1 MEEFARKLRKSST
14 DAELR
19 LWLRLK
25 NRNLDGF
32 KFRRQHPIPPY
43 IVDFVCLERRLIV
56 ELDGGQHAE
65 QIVRDAGRTAY
76 LESKGFLLIRF
87 WNDAVLKQTDAV
99 LEDILRQLH
108 APHPSPLPASGER
121 GRIE

>member
-1 MEEFARKLRKSST
+1 MKKFAQQLRKSST

-25 NRNLDGF
+25 NRNLSGF

-43 IVDFVCLERRLIV
+43 FVDFVCLEQKLIV

-65 QIVRDAGRTAY
+65 QTSRDAERTAF
-76 LESKGFLLIRF
+76 LQSKAFRVIRF
-87 WNDAVLKQTDAV
+87 WNNDVLKQTDDV
-99 LEDILRQLH
+99 LEEILRQLR
-108 APHPSPLPASGER
+108 APHPIPLPASGAR
-121 GRIE
+121 G